1 MRGSK
6 MNCQKVEDLLSMYIE
21 KDLPA
26 ELYREISLHLEHC
39 DHCRAL
45 KEKIEELIYVFP
57 ELEVE
62 VPFFLKNRLYYIP
75 ESQAVIEERRESK
88 FFYLKWLAAAI
99 GTFVLFLNLFYFTNI
114 YPPAKRVLHSVVA
127 RIKTFTVET
136 GAFIDEVKA
145 SDGASLF
152 SVFKKAPDETLQED
166 KEDLDQ
172 EDRSTNIE
180 NHKLE
185 IEKKTIESKGGQ
197 NG

>member
-1 MRGSK
+1 
-6 MNCQKVEDLLSMYIE
+6 MNCQRVEDLLSLYIE
-21 KDLPA
+21 KDLPE

-39 DHCRAL
+39 DQCRAL
-45 KEKIEELIYVFP
+45 KEIIEELIYVFP
-57 ELEVE
+57 DLEEE

-75 ESQAVIEERRESK
+75 ESQVVMEERLESK

-114 YPPAKRVLHSVVA
+114 YPPAKRMLHSVVA

-136 GAFIDEVKA
+136 GAFIDEVRA

-152 SVFKKAPDETLQED
+152 SVFKKAPDAALQEV
-166 KEDLDQ
+166 KESRGQ
-172 EDRSTNIE
+172 EGRDTNIE

-185 IEKKTIESKGGQ
+185 IEKKVIESKGGQ

>member
-1 MRGSK
+1 
-6 MNCQKVEDLLSMYIE
+6 MNCTRVEDYLSMYIE
-21 KDLPA
+21 KDLPS
-26 ELYREISLHLEHC
+26 ELHREISLHLEHC
-39 DHCRAL
+39 DQCKVL

-57 ELEVE
+57 DLEEE

-75 ESQAVIEERRESK
+75 ESQAVMEERRESK

-114 YPPAKRVLHSVVA
+114 YPPAKRMLHSMVA

-136 GAFIDEVKA
+136 GAFIDEVRA

-152 SVFKKAPDETLQED
+152 SVFTKEPDTVLREE
-166 KEDLDQ
+166 KENRRQ
-172 EDRSTNIE
+172 EDRGSNTE
-180 NHKLE
+180 EYKLE
-185 IEKKTIESKGGQ
+185 IEKKALESKGGQ

>member
-1 MRGSK
+1 MDCKR
-6 MNCQKVEDLLSMYIE
+6 VEDLLSMYIE
-21 KDLPA
+21 NELPK
-26 ELYREISLHLEHC
+26 ELHREISLHLEHC
-39 DHCRAL
+39 DQCRVL

-57 ELEVE
+57 DLEEE

-75 ESQAVIEERRESK
+75 ESQAVMEERRESK

-114 YPPAKRVLHSVVA
+114 YPPAKRMLHSMVA

-136 GAFIDEVKA
+136 GAFIDEVRA

-152 SVFKKAPDETLQED
+152 SVFKKDPDTVLQDE
-166 KEDLDQ
+166 KENRRQ
-172 EDRSTNIE
+172 EDRGSNTE
-180 NHKLE
+180 EYKLE
-185 IEKKTIESKGGQ
+185 IEKKAIESKGGQ

>member
-1 MRGSK
+1 
-6 MNCQKVEDLLSMYIE
+6 MNCKRVEELLSMYIE
-21 KDLPA
+21 NELPG
-26 ELYREISLHLEHC
+26 ELHREVSLHLEDC
-39 DHCRAL
+39 DQCKVL

-57 ELEVE
+57 DLEEE

-75 ESQAVIEERRESK
+75 ESQVVIEERRESK

-114 YPPAKRVLHSVVA
+114 YPPAKRVLHSMVA
-127 RIKTFTVET
+127 RVKTFTVDT
-136 GAFIDEVKA
+136 GAFIDEVRA

-152 SVFKKAPDETLQED
+152 SVFKKDPDTVIPED
-166 KEDLDQ
+166 KEDRGQ
-172 EDRSTNIE
+172 ENRDTNIE

-185 IEKKTIESKGGQ
+185 IEKNAIESKGGQ

>member
-1 MRGSK
+1 
-6 MNCQKVEDLLSMYIE
+6 MNCKQVEDLLSMYIE
-21 KDLPA
+21 NELPK
-26 ELYREISLHLEHC
+26 ELHREISLHLEHC
-39 DHCRAL
+39 NQCREL

-57 ELEVE
+57 DLEEE

-75 ESQAVIEERRESK
+75 ESQAVMEERRESK

-114 YPPAKRVLHSVVA
+114 YPPAKRMLHSMVA

-136 GAFIDEVKA
+136 GAFIDEVRA

-152 SVFKKAPDETLQED
+152 SVFKKDPDTVPRED
-166 KEDLDQ
+166 KEDRGQ
-172 EDRSTNIE
+172 EDRDTNIE

-185 IEKKTIESKGGQ
+185 IENNAIENKGGQ

>member
-1 MRGSK
+1 MDCKR
-6 MNCQKVEDLLSMYIE
+6 VEDLLSMYIE
-21 KDLPA
+21 NELPK
-26 ELYREISLHLEHC
+26 ELHREISLHLEHC
-39 DHCRAL
+39 DQCRVL

-57 ELEVE
+57 DLEEE
-62 VPFFLKNRLYYIP
+62 VPFFLKNWLYYIP
-75 ESQAVIEERRESK
+75 ESQAVMEERRESK

-114 YPPAKRVLHSVVA
+114 YPPAKRMLHSMVA

-136 GAFIDEVKA
+136 GAFIDEVRA

-152 SVFKKAPDETLQED
+152 SVFKKDPDTVLRRD
-166 KEDLDQ
+166 KEDRGQ
-172 EDRSTNIE
+172 EDRDTNIE

-185 IEKKTIESKGGQ
+185 IEKKAIESKGGQ

>member
-1 MRGSK
+1 
-6 MNCQKVEDLLSMYIE
+6 MNCKQVEDLLSLYIE
-21 KDLPA
+21 KEISK
-26 ELYREISLHLEHC
+26 ELHREISLHLEQC
-39 DHCRAL
+39 DQCKVL

-57 ELEVE
+57 DLEEE

-75 ESQAVIEERRESK
+75 ESQAVMDERRESK

-114 YPPAKRVLHSVVA
+114 YPPAKRMLHSMVA

-136 GAFIDEVKA
+136 GAFIDEVRA

-152 SVFKKAPDETLQED
+152 SVFKKDPDTALPEE
-166 KEDLDQ
+166 KENRRQ
-172 EDRSTNIE
+172 EDRGNNTE
-180 NHKLE
+180 DHKLE
-185 IEKKTIESKGGQ
+185 IEKKAIESKGGQ

>member
-1 MRGSK
+1 
-6 MNCQKVEDLLSMYIE
+6 MNCKRVEELLSKYIE
-21 KDLPA
+21 NELPG
-26 ELYREISLHLEHC
+26 ELHREISLHLEHC
-39 DHCRAL
+39 DQCRVL
-45 KEKIEELIYVFP
+45 KDKIEELIYVFP
-57 ELEVE
+57 DLEEE

-114 YPPAKRVLHSVVA
+114 YPPAKRVLHSMVA
-127 RIKTFTVET
+127 RVKTFTVDT
-136 GAFIDEVKA
+136 GAFIDEVRA

-152 SVFKKAPDETLQED
+152 SVFKKDPDTVLPED
-166 KEDLDQ
+166 KEDRGQ
-172 EDRSTNIE
+172 ENRDTNIE

-185 IEKKTIESKGGQ
+185 IEKNAIESKGGQ

>member
-1 MRGSK
+1 
-6 MNCQKVEDLLSMYIE
+6 MNCKRVEELLSMYIE
-21 KDLPA
+21 NELPG
-26 ELYREISLHLEHC
+26 ELHREISLHLGHC
-39 DHCRAL
+39 DQCRVL

-57 ELEVE
+57 DLEEE

-75 ESQAVIEERRESK
+75 ESQAVTEARRESK

-136 GAFIDEVKA
+136 EAFIEEVRA
-145 SDGASLF
+145 SDGTSLF
-152 SVFKKAPDETLQED
+152 SVFKKDPDAVLQDD
-166 KEDLDQ
+166 KEDRRQ
-172 EDRSTNIE
+172 EDRGINTE
-180 NHKLE
+180 DYKLE
-185 IEKKTIESKGGQ
+185 IEKKAIESKGGQ

>member
-1 MRGSK
+1 
-6 MNCQKVEDLLSMYIE
+6 MNCNRVEELLSMYIE
-21 KDLPA
+21 NELPG
-26 ELYREISLHLEHC
+26 ELHREVSLHLEHC
-39 DHCRAL
+39 DQCKVL

-57 ELEVE
+57 DLEEE

-75 ESQAVIEERRESK
+75 ESQAVMEERRESK

-114 YPPAKRVLHSVVA
+114 YPPAKRMLHSMVA

-136 GAFIDEVKA
+136 GAFIDEVRA

-152 SVFKKAPDETLQED
+152 SVFTKEPDTVLREE
-166 KEDLDQ
+166 KENRRQ
-172 EDRSTNIE
+172 EDRGSNTE
-180 NHKLE
+180 EYKLE
-185 IEKKTIESKGGQ
+185 IEKKALESKGGQ